1 VGEGVL
7 HQLQM
12 QRRLQYAT
20 FFLFVSQRPL
30 QPVLGSDTVTGV
42 RVLGTAGDVGEG
54 EMHLTQVHCAGC
66 SGALGKFRR
75 DL

>member
-12 QRRLQYAT
+12 QRRLQYTT

-42 RVLGTAGDVGEG
+42 RVLGTAGDVG
-54 EMHLTQVHCAGC
+54 
-66 SGALGKFRR
+66 
-75 DL
+75 D

>member
-1 VGEGVL
+1 MGEGVL

-42 RVLGTAGDVGEG
+42 RVLGTRREVGEG
-54 EMHLTQVHCAGC
+54 EMHPTQMQRARW
-66 SGALGKFRR
+66 SGALGNFRR